1 MRKIS
6 GVLGSHLPAQPSI
19 LNTMGKS
26 SKRKQQ
32 SRAATKTKQGR
43 QHNTRPVV
51 SDETTERISN
61 ALKDIVTQ
69 AGLYLESVSAHRAG
83 GTRVIHV
90 VLDLPW
96 GPGGLDSDK
105 LTEVSREI
113 SAKLDDVDL
122 VEGAYTLEVSTP
134 GADRQLTEPRHFS
147 RAIGRRVRF
156 QLIDDSRVTGRI
168 DSVHDDKVNITTD
181 AGERCLSLA
190 EIVKA
195 QVKVELSQPQN

>member
-1 MRKIS
+1 
-6 GVLGSHLPAQPSI
+6 
-19 LNTMGKS
+19 MGKS
-26 SKRKQQ
+26 SKKKQQ
-32 SRAATKTKQGR
+32 SRSAAQTKQAR
-43 QHNTRPVV
+43 QQNTRPVV

-61 ALKDIVTQ
+61 ALKDTVTQ
-69 AGLYLESVSAHRAG
+69 AGLYLESVSARRAG
-83 GTRVIHV
+83 GTRIIHV

-134 GADRQLTEPRHFS
+134 GTDRQLTEPRHFS
-147 RAIGRRVRF
+147 RAIGRLVRF
-156 QLIDDSRVTGRI
+156 QLTDESRITGRI
-168 DSVHDDKVNITTD
+168 ESVHDDKVNISTDTT
-181 AGERCLSLA
+181 ERCLSLA

-195 QVKVELSQPQN
+195 QVKVELSQSKN